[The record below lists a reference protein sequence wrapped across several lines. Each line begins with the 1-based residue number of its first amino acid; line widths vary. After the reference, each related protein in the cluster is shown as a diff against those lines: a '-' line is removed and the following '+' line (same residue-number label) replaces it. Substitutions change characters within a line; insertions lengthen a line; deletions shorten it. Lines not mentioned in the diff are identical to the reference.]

1 MTEEETVNFKVD
13 GQQVIGTLRMPE
25 KVEGPFYL
33 LLHGFGGTR
42 NELRIASTGEGIFA
56 YVARTLAALGFPSL
70 RIDFRGS
77 GDSDG
82 RFSDTTY
89 SKQVADAVAAM
100 DFLDC
105 RTASVHTGIIVLGW
119 SQGGLVAAIAA
130 AQTKRP
136 AGVALWAAVA
146 EPKVSFPKLI
156 GMEVYNRG
164 LNSATATDLTMPWG
178 ATLSV
183 GPDFFAEVENVAPLS
198 EVGAFPGPLFIAE
211 GTLDMDIP
219 AGSAQQYANAHKG
232 RNRVWT
238 APMNHIF
245 NTDKDTATLEQLID
259 AMVVFFQE
267 TGSLS
272 QTRPCL

>member
-33 LLHGFGGTR
+33 LLHGFGGSR
-42 NELRIASTGEGIFA
+42 DELRIASTGEGIFA

-100 DFLDC
+100 EFLDS

-136 AGVALWAAVA
+136 VGVALWAAVA

-156 GMEVYNRG
+156 GMDVYNRG
-164 LNSATATDLTMPWG
+164 LNSAIATDLTMPWG
-178 ATLSV
+178 ATLGV

-219 AGSAQQYANAHKG
+219 AGSAQQYADAHNG

-245 NTDKDTATLEQLID
+245 NTDKGTATLEQLID
-259 AMVVFFQE
+259 ATVAFFQE
-267 TGSLS
+267 AGSLS
-272 QTRPCL
+272 QTRHCP

>member
-1 MTEEETVNFKVD
+1 MTEEETVNFKVG

-25 KVEGPFYL
+25 KVEGAFYL
-33 LLHGFGGTR
+33 LLHGFGGSR
-42 NELRIASTGEGIFA
+42 DEWSIASTGEGIFA
-56 YVARTLAALGFPSL
+56 YVARTLAALGTPSL

-77 GDSDG
+77 GNSDG

-89 SKQVADAVAAM
+89 SKQVEDAVAAM
-100 DFLDC
+100 EFLDS
-105 RTASVHTGIIVLGW
+105 RTASCQMGIIVLGW

-136 AGVALWAAVA
+136 VGVALWAAVA

-164 LNSATATDLTMPWG
+164 LNSAIPTDVTVPWG

-198 EVGAFPGPLFIAE
+198 EIGAFPGPLFIAE

-219 AGSAQQYANAHKG
+219 AGSAQQYANAHNG

-267 TGSLS
+267 TGSS
-272 QTRPCL
+272 PQTRPCP

>member
-25 KVEGPFYL
+25 KVEGSFYL

-100 DFLDC
+100 DFLDSQ
-105 RTASVHTGIIVLGW
+105 TASVHTGIIVLGW

-130 AQTKRP
+130 AQTRRP

-164 LNSATATDLTMPWG
+164 LNSATPTELIVPWG
-178 ATLSV
+178 ATLSI

-198 EVGAFPGPLFIAE
+198 EIGAFPGPLFIAE

-219 AGSAQQYANAHKG
+219 AGSAHQYADAHNG
-232 RNRVWT
+232 LNRVWT
-238 APMNHIF
+238 APMKHIF
-245 NTDKDTATLEQLID
+245 NTDKGTATLEKLID
-259 AMVVFFQE
+259 ATVAFFRE
-267 TGSLS
+267 AGSLS
-272 QTRPCL
+272 QTKPCP